1 MGVYVYSV
9 RWYCDYMDD
18 GGKMMTSSGVVAAE
32 SMGEATDRLV
42 GSIFENVEEVHLYVL
57 EGSDSGYIALT
68 DLNGFTKEQNL
79 VDEE

>member
-1 MGVYVYSV
+1 MGVYVYSI
-9 RWYCDYMDD
+9 RWYCDYVD
-18 GGKMMTSSGVVAAE
+18 GGKMMTSSGVVAAT

-68 DLNGFTKEQNL
+68 DLNGFTKEQNII
-79 VDEE
+79 DEE

>member
-9 RWYCDYMDD
+9 RWYCDYADG
-18 GGKMMTSSGVVAAE
+18 GGKMMTSSGVVTAE
-32 SMGEATDRLV
+32 SMGEATNRLV

-57 EGSDSGYIALT
+57 EGSDSGYITLT
-68 DLNGFTKEQNL
+68 DLNGFTKEQNI